1 MPLDLSSLPV
11 LDHHCHSLLRRQTPF
26 SQVEFQ
32 SFFSE
37 GGDETIRARHVPNTI
52 YFRWAIKELARFLGC
67 DPATEAVLA
76 ARAAVP
82 PNAWAGRLFGDA
94 NISLLLVDYG
104 FQSGETLTHDELRAH
119 LPCRIHPI
127 LRLET
132 MAQDLIVQH
141 ENFDRMV
148 EAYVAAVEGARAAG
162 YVGLKSVIAYRTGL
176 AISPPDRGE
185 PARVFAAVK
194 ARSRSEGF
202 VRLADKPLNDHLVL
216 LALGVAEKQ
225 QLPVQF
231 HTGFGDADLDLL
243 WANPLHMRP
252 LFESGRYRHVPFVLL
267 HAGYPYVRELGYLAT
282 LYSNVFVDVG
292 LAIPFVTVDIPA
304 LWSQLLGLTATSK
317 ILFSTDAYSIPDIY
331 WLAARW
337 GRWGLARALEAATA
351 CGALTEAEA
360 LESAQAI
367 LGANAARLYGIEL

>member
-1 MPLDLSSLPV
+1 
-11 LDHHCHSLLRRQTPF
+11 
-26 SQVEFQ
+26 
-32 SFFSE
+32 
-37 GGDETIRARHVPNTI
+37 
-52 YFRWAIKELARFLGC
+52 
-67 DPATEAVLA
+67 
-76 ARAAVP
+76 
-82 PNAWAGRLFGDA
+82 
-94 NISLLLVDYG
+94 
-104 FQSGETLTHDELRAH
+104 
-119 LPCRIHPI
+119 
-127 LRLET
+127 

-141 ENFDRMV
+141 ESFDRMV

-194 ARSRSEGF
+194 ARSRSDGF

-216 LALGVAEKQ
+216 LALAVAEQQ

-252 LFESGRYRHVPFVLL
+252 LFESGRYPHVPFVLL

-292 LAIPFVTVDIPA
+292 LAIPFITVDIPA

-331 WLAARW
+331 WLATRW
-337 GRWGLARALEAATA
+337 GRWGLARALEGALE

-367 LGANAARLYGIEL
+367 LGGNATRLYGVEL